1 MWDYFIIICLEN
13 IGIFTKLFLF
23 PWVICPLK
31 LKKIVRDSSSSVL
44 LSYRTSIRYAERYM
58 WNIDDKTI
66 MVMIFSF
73 NFPTFSI
80 SLFSFLKSPLKQ

>member
-1 MWDYFIIICLEN
+1 MWDCFIIICLEN

-23 PWVICPLK
+23 PWVICSIEI
-31 LKKIVRDSSSSVL
+31 KKIVRDSSSSVS

-58 WNIDDKTI
+58 WNIGDKTT

-80 SLFSFLKSPLKQ
+80 SLFSLLESPLKQ